1 MFYLK
6 EFFAVIWE
14 LKGRGVFFFASTLLL
29 ATVCIYRPS
38 VNLGLVSLAPD
49 AWARPYFT
57 ALFDSS
63 VNREEVLEEIRRHP
77 EVVTVE
83 AMAKNETGGVL
94 GRLIQQMGE
103 SYSADASNIAAFG
116 LRVVLKNS
124 AAQRSGESLVTG
136 LEKSFGTEHVTT
148 SGVRTPK
155 VGGLFSTHPIF
166 RYLSRFG
173 FPGILVPVLLV
184 WALAFALC
192 FSHFSRRA
200 FLVERFQRRQLV
212 RAKTTAAGLTLVA
225 AMTAISSLIL
235 QGPDLVGIALCLA
248 AFSIPWTATM
258 REVKWRSQ
266 N

>member
-6 EFFAVIWE
+6 EFFSVVWE
-14 LKGRGVFFFASTLLL
+14 LKGRGLFFVASTLLL
-29 ATVCIYRPS
+29 AAVCIFRPS
-38 VNLGLVSLAPD
+38 VNLGLIALAPD

-57 ALFDSS
+57 ALFDST
-63 VNREEVLEEIRRHP
+63 VNREEVLEEIRRYP
-77 EVVTVE
+77 EVATVE
-83 AMAKNETGGVL
+83 PMAKAETGGVL

-124 AAQRSGESLVTG
+124 AAQRKGETLVTG
-136 LEKSFGTEHVTT
+136 LENSFGSEHVTT

-173 FPGILVPVLLV
+173 YPGILVPVLIL
-184 WALAFALC
+184 WAFAFALC

-212 RAKTTAAGLTLVA
+212 RAKTTAAGIGFIAILTAV
-225 AMTAISSLIL
+225 ISVML
-235 QGPDLVGIALCLA
+235 QGPDLVGIALCFA